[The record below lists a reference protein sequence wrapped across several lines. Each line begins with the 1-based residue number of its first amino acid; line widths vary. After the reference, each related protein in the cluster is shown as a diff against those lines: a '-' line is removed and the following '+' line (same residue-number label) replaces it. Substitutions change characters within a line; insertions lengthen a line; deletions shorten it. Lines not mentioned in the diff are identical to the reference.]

1 MRQPRSAKANPFP
14 YRGSLVCYL
23 SLDAAGSL
31 TQVGH
36 DFSSAAEIRLYAVW
50 PGEYSSDL
58 FEIDDLNA
66 FADAFGVERP
76 DPHVHDLAW
85 TLSPMDD
92 GTSRYANVNVVFR
105 CGCTLSK
112 QNIKKFVNDMWRL
125 PRYRDAM
132 AAPTG
137 RRSTPFAWSAE
148 RWATP
153 PPESLSSTGSNEN
166 PRASVCPA
174 KEEPP

>member
-36 DFSSAAEIRLYAVW
+36 DFSSAAEAYRRAAAGEIRLYAVW

-85 TLSPMDD
+85 SGRTPMS
-92 GTSRYANVNVVFR
+92 T
-105 CGCTLSK
+105 
-112 QNIKKFVNDMWRL
+112 IWRGRSARWMTEH
-125 PRYRDAM
+125 PAM
-132 AAPTG
+132 
-137 RRSTPFAWSAE
+137 RM
-148 RWATP
+148 
-153 PPESLSSTGSNEN
+153 
-166 PRASVCPA
+166 
-174 KEEPP
+174 